1 MTNLHQ
7 AIMAGWGVQ
16 RLTANSKN
24 HRSRSLTII
33 DLSLSTFIRPPS
45 RDHAT
50 LRRSEPFC

>member
-1 MTNLHQ
+1 
-7 AIMAGWGVQ
+7 MAGWGVQ
-16 RLTANSKN
+16 GLTANSKN